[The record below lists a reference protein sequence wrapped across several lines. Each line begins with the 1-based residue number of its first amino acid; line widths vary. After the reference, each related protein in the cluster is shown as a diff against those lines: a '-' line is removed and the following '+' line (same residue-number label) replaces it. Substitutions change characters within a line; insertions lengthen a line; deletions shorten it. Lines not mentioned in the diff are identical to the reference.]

1 MRSTV
6 AALDSVFGHVLRPRS
21 RDNPQSV
28 APAAPAT
35 VASGLFPLEGSGP
48 ARMQHELSEQGDME
62 NRLIEY
68 WRNRPEDLRRAVRDA
83 REAFQRSPKAA
94 RRLPAGDYLVGE
106 STSGAVVF
114 GVVITD
120 QCSASELEPV
130 LNAAAAFIEA
140 NRADLQA
147 ARKAGRK
154 TRQLVRLEVFLP
166 PYFAPDM
173 PPSIEGV
180 PVECFRWVPV
190 SEHQVFVEKLAAV
203 SEGRAAGDSV
213 IARLLAHLT
222 WLAEVAKTAPKKKPP
237 IGWAFRVYNAA
248 VQLQLHAI
256 ASSEVRAGLDRVPD
270 QKFTKALAKLIEFG
284 AHATEP
290 LRTPEGLAA
299 ANETMI
305 RRADRDDLVN
315 ALDRVVEH
323 AIKAGRV
330 LDVSAERHREFE
342 TAPDVPGLLRQ
353 LRNGGRGSAAALEAA
368 NAALEGEPELAD
380 LCRALAGFIAA
391 RSPIDTGAVRL
402 PARAAAQDMAVRF
415 LGVAAGNLPKRHR
428 RLGEMIGN
436 LLDAHAG

>member
-1 MRSTV
+1 
-6 AALDSVFGHVLRPRS
+6 
-21 RDNPQSV
+21 
-28 APAAPAT
+28 
-35 VASGLFPLEGSGP
+35 
-48 ARMQHELSEQGDME
+48 ME
-62 NRLIEY
+62 SRLIEY
-68 WRNRPEDLRRAVRDA
+68 WRNRPEDLRRAVRDT
-83 REAFQRSPKAA
+83 RELFQRGPKAA
-94 RRLPAGDYLVGE
+94 RGLPTGDYLVGE
-106 STSGAVVF
+106 SKSEAIVF
-114 GVVITD
+114 GAVITD
-120 QCSASELEPV
+120 QCSTAEFTAV
-130 LNAAAAFIEA
+130 LKAAADFIEA
-140 NRADLQA
+140 NRGGLQA

-180 PVECFRWVPV
+180 PVEWFRWVPV
-190 SEHQVFVEKLAAV
+190 SEHQILIEKMAAV
-203 SEGRAAGDSV
+203 SEGRVEGTSV
-213 IARLLAHLT
+213 IARLLGHLK
-222 WLAEVAKTAPKKKPP
+222 WLAEVAKAVPQEKPP
-237 IGWAFRVYNAA
+237 IGWAFRVYSAA
-248 VQLQLHAI
+248 VQLQFHTTV
-256 ASSEVRAGLDRVPD
+256 SSEVRAGLDRVPG
-270 QKFTKALAKLIEFG
+270 QKVTKALAKLIEFG

-290 LRTPEGLAA
+290 LRAPEGLAA

-315 ALDRVVEH
+315 ALDRVVKH
-323 AIKAGRV
+323 AIKAGLV
-330 LDVSAERHREFE
+330 LDVSAERNREFE

-391 RSPIDTGAVRL
+391 RSPIDTGAVRS

-428 RLGEMIGN
+428 RLGAVIGN